1 MPVKNFRRYFYSY
14 LINLEKA
21 SEKIYTLGGLL
32 ILKTWKKDILLSLY
46 PYNDNEIEFYFGRI
60 K

>member
-46 PYNDNEIEFYFGRI
+46 SYIRI
-60 K
+60 MIMK